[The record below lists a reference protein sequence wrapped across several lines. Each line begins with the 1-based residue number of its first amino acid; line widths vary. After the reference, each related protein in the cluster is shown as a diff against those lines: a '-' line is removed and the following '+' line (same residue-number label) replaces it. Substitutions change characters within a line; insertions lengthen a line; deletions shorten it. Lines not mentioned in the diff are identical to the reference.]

1 MTNAVGNPGNP
12 SAFSLSGSGPWVLAN
27 NQTISASSSQIYTL
41 TVNVQVDLVDPLS
54 AGDEIYRACGSTVPG
69 RPSSG
74 EGLFNRTTLDVN
86 NDGTPDQRDT
96 VCADISTVSY
106 THLDVYKRQIM

>member
-1 MTNAVGNPGNP
+1 MK
-12 SAFSLSGSGPWVLAN
+12 S
-27 NQTISASSSQIYTL
+27 
-41 TVNVQVDLVDPLS
+41 
-54 AGDEIYRACGSTVPG
+54 RACGSTVPG

-96 VCADISTVSY
+96 VCADISIWDLALKKNIAY
-106 THLDVYKRQIM
+106 TSSMSIWSNCQF